1 MMKKNLLFMAAM
13 AFALT
18 VFTGCSDDDDNDAW
32 QQLPTTEITGDNA
45 SFKVNGQT
53 SATGSVTV
61 KATSATAAEVNLKN
75 VIAGYA
81 DVTVPVQLTEKSDG
95 SFDFS
100 GSKELTTP
108 PAMMSMTRAN
118 NPLYTLTVTG
128 NISAAGKAVVEASM
142 EMTESAKG
150 GIAGSWKLLN
160 YSKCDENGAAI
171 NTPLKLVAT
180 ATDMTKPNFVMVS
193 KLVSVFG
200 SPVLYN
206 MLNTVNFNEDGSITA
221 KYNMAADAGLI
232 TDYMAT
238 AVPEYVEGNWYAVSY
253 TWTDHASTV
262 WSPETPKNIANWYVS
277 GDQIFIA
284 PSISAMVGE
293 DGEDTEID
301 MTAIAELLAQYDIE
315 LSPEVL
321 TSVMGWMSAG
331 IPLKYEVNAEGMLTI
346 YVDKAMA
353 DPFVQMLLPALVKV
367 DEMVANMDPVE
378 DKDTIEM
385 LNMLKGILGI
395 SEFAELETAWNNTD
409 SFQLGLNLVK
419 AN

>member
-18 VFTGCSDDDDNDAW
+18 VFTGCSDDDDNGAW

-53 SATGSVTV
+53 TATGSVTV
-61 KATSATAAEVNLKN
+61 KATSATAAEVNLKK

-81 DVTVPVQLTEKSDG
+81 DVTVPVQLTEKADG

-100 GSKELTTP
+100 GSKKLTTP
-108 PAMMSMTRAN
+108 PAMMSMTRAFAN
-118 NPLYTLTVTG
+118 NTLYTLTVTG

-160 YSKCDENGAAI
+160 YSKCDENEAAI

-180 ATDMTKPNFVMVS
+180 AVDMTKPNFVMVS
-193 KLVSVFG
+193 QLVSVLG

-221 KYNMAADAGLI
+221 KYNTAADDDLI
-232 TDYMAT
+232 MDYMAT
-238 AVPEYVEGNWYAVSY
+238 AIPEYVEGNCVSY
-253 TWTDHASTV
+253 TWTEHASTV

-277 GDQIFIA
+277 GNQIFIA
-284 PSISAMVGE
+284 PCISAMVGE
-293 DGEDTEID
+293 DGEDTEFD
-301 MTAIAELLAQYDIE
+301 MTAIAELLKQYDIE

-353 DPFVQMLLPALVKV
+353 DPFVQMLLPALAKV

-385 LNMLKGILGI
+385 LNMLKGILNI
-395 SEFAELETAWNNTD
+395 SEFAELETAWNNTA